1 MFKYLYLS
9 IMLFFGSAVFAANDA
24 ESVKSDSI
32 EIKDR
37 LGFHTNALGWLLMT
51 PNIGVEYDIVH
62 TDYKKI
68 SLLLHGRFNPAT
80 EQDMSSR
87 YVYNVAGLKAEMRW
101 YYRMRQRNEW
111 EVDMVRST
119 KGLFNRLVA
128 GKRLLTSRKNPRTYR
143 AYYIGPYVG
152 YDKFTLK
159 YGSIGRQGTMF
170 GAGVSFGYN
179 IPLYIYNNGSGIDFE
194 LGASVGAVYLAYD
207 KFGFND
213 EDHCYIDKGEH
224 EGELFPYPVVSDLR
238 MSLVYR
244 MNPIRNQI
252 KTYDSEILERDKMM
266 YDLRMMYIDNYDNI
280 YGLDEFPAGYNGKF
294 AVAADVNADSE
305 KYKRALK
312 KYKDSIADNHKQIIA
327 KLNREVKIKN
337 DRIKEINRQIAE
349 VAGDDSLYILDELRP
364 AYNYIQ
370 MPNKLLSYGSD
381 IMLSNDSA
389 TTIDDLDVKYLS
401 ELVSKYPYIQT
412 ETGVSESVE
421 HRILGEHESLRQ
433 KLLNDNDTVSGI
445 LYFEL
450 LARAIPNV
458 NIYSVKAHNDAY
470 LFGKEVEQEKE
481 DCLIRRV
488 YLFQKEGEDKPTAA
502 PLKFL
507 ENMDTIYVKKD
518 TTATEVISSLNE
530 EIEARNLVKIANAEK
545 VYNIKLGKQK
555 KVVEVEKMSKADKKR
570 LKAEEKARKKALAE
584 AEKQMKAEEKARKKA
599 EAKAAKENKESF
611 DVPAV
616 VPATE
621 QPTEQATEEQ
631 PTEQQATEE
640 QPAEEQATEEQ
651 PAEEQTTEEQPTE
664 EQATEEQ
671 ATEEQSAEEQATE
684 EQPAEEQPTEEQQL
698 AEEQPTEEQPAEQ
711 PAEETEINENST
723 ESEETN
729 KE

>member
-1 MFKYLYLS
+1 M
-9 IMLFFGSAVFAANDA
+9 A
-24 ESVKSDSI
+24 EAK
-32 EIKDR
+32 R
-37 LGFHTNALGWLLMT
+37 A
-51 PNIGVEYDIVH
+51 
-62 TDYKKI
+62 
-68 SLLLHGRFNPAT
+68 
-80 EQDMSSR
+80 
-87 YVYNVAGLKAEMRW
+87 VYNH
-101 YYRMRQRNEW
+101 
-111 EVDMVRST
+111 
-119 KGLFNRLVA
+119 
-128 GKRLLTSRKNPRTYR
+128 
-143 AYYIGPYVG
+143 
-152 YDKFTLK
+152 
-159 YGSIGRQGTMF
+159 
-170 GAGVSFGYN
+170 
-179 IPLYIYNNGSGIDFE
+179 GSGIDFE

-224 EGELFPYPVVSDLR
+224 EGELFPYPVVSDLL

-280 YGLDEFPAGYNGKF
+280 FGLDEFPAGYNGKF

-570 LKAEEKARKKALAE
+570 LKAEEKARKKA
-584 AEKQMKAEEKARKKA
+584 

-616 VPATE
+616 VSATEQPTE

-631 PTEQQATEE
+631 PTE
-640 QPAEEQATEEQ
+640 EQATEQQ
-651 PAEEQTTEEQPTE
+651 PAEEQPTE

-671 ATEEQSAEEQATE
+671 ATEEQPTEEQPAEEQPAEEQATEEQATE
-684 EQPAEEQPTEEQQL
+684 EQPAEEQATEEQ
-698 AEEQPTEEQPAEQ
+698 ATEEQATEEQPAEQ

>member
-1 MFKYLYLS
+1 
-9 IMLFFGSAVFAANDA
+9 
-24 ESVKSDSI
+24 
-32 EIKDR
+32 
-37 LGFHTNALGWLLMT
+37 
-51 PNIGVEYDIVH
+51 
-62 TDYKKI
+62 
-68 SLLLHGRFNPAT
+68 
-80 EQDMSSR
+80 
-87 YVYNVAGLKAEMRW
+87 
-101 YYRMRQRNEW
+101 
-111 EVDMVRST
+111 
-119 KGLFNRLVA
+119 
-128 GKRLLTSRKNPRTYR
+128 
-143 AYYIGPYVG
+143 
-152 YDKFTLK
+152 
-159 YGSIGRQGTMF
+159 
-170 GAGVSFGYN
+170 
-179 IPLYIYNNGSGIDFE
+179 
-194 LGASVGAVYLAYD
+194 
-207 KFGFND
+207 ND

-401 ELVSKYPYIQT
+401 ELVSRYPYIQT

-631 PTEQQATEE
+631 QPTEEQATEEQPTEE
-640 QPAEEQATEEQ
+640 QPAEEQATEQ
-651 PAEEQTTEEQPTE
+651 
-664 EQATEEQ
+664 QATEEQ
-671 ATEEQSAEEQATE
+671 PTE
-684 EQPAEEQPTEEQQL
+684 EQPAEEQPTEEQSAEEQATEQQATEEQPTEEQP
-698 AEEQPTEEQPAEQ
+698 AEEQPAEEQATEEQPAEQ

>member
-640 QPAEEQATEEQ
+640 QPAEEQ
-651 PAEEQTTEEQPTE
+651 TTEEQPTE

>member
-62 TDYKKI
+62 TDYKKV

-570 LKAEEKARKKALAE
+570 LKAEEKARKKA
-584 AEKQMKAEEKARKKA
+584 

-616 VPATE
+616 VSATEQPTE

-631 PTEQQATEE
+631 PTE
-640 QPAEEQATEEQ
+640 EQATEQQ
-651 PAEEQTTEEQPTE
+651 PAEEQPTE

-671 ATEEQSAEEQATE
+671 ATEEQPTEEQPAEEQPAEEQATEEQATE
-684 EQPAEEQPTEEQQL
+684 EQPAEEQATEEQ
-698 AEEQPTEEQPAEQ
+698 ATEEQATEEQPAEQ

>member
-62 TDYKKI
+62 TDYKKV

-252 KTYDSEILERDKMM
+252 KIYDSEILERDKMM

-381 IMLSNDSA
+381 IMLPNDSA

-412 ETGVSESVE
+412 ETGAAESVE

-555 KVVEVEKMSKADKKR
+555 KVVEVEKISKADKKR

-631 PTEQQATEE
+631 QPAEEQPTEEQATEQQATEE
-640 QPAEEQATEEQ
+640 QA
-651 PAEEQTTEEQPTE
+651 TEEQPTE

-671 ATEEQSAEEQATE
+671 PTEEQTAEEQA
-684 EQPAEEQPTEEQQL
+684 
-698 AEEQPTEEQPAEQ
+698 TEEQPAEQ

>member
-62 TDYKKI
+62 TDYKKV

-224 EGELFPYPVVSDLR
+224 EGELFPYPVVSDLL

-570 LKAEEKARKKALAE
+570 LKAEEKARKKA
-584 AEKQMKAEEKARKKA
+584 

-616 VPATE
+616 VSATEQPTE

-631 PTEQQATEE
+631 PTE
-640 QPAEEQATEEQ
+640 EQATEQQ
-651 PAEEQTTEEQPTE
+651 PAEEQPTE

-671 ATEEQSAEEQATE
+671 ATEEQPTEEQPAEEQPAEEQATEEQATE
-684 EQPAEEQPTEEQQL
+684 EQPAEEQATEEQ
-698 AEEQPTEEQPAEQ
+698 ATEEQATEEQPAEQ